1 MANFITEFNKGQKG
15 SNKGLYMG
23 EGLGYIS
30 KAINGIQRGMTYGIA
45 AGPKVGK
52 STFVDYGFVIEP
64 YLYALENKI
73 SANWIYFSF
82 EMDRVA
88 KEFDFMTY
96 FIFKEYNI
104 EIIELPTGVTVNGET
119 EIPLSSN
126 YLRGRIV
133 DDNDEVV
140 TVQEDIVKI
149 VKDLYNSRIKPL
161 FGTYNK
167 EGKLQKKGVITF
179 IDKKE
184 NPTGLRNLLISY
196 AQERGEFVYEYFT
209 DREGKENRKF
219 VSYLPNNPNEYVFV
233 ITDTIRKLRKERN
246 FDTKETIDKWLE
258 YSTEIRNLCKYSFV
272 HIVHLNRSTAD
283 INRLKFM
290 GDLIFPTPEDIKDT
304 GNLSE
309 ECNYLFTLFNPNDSK
324 YNLDKHFDLKIRDD
338 FKNPIYPNYRSAHLV
353 ESREVICPQHFR
365 YEMYGNV
372 KNFKQLKIK

>member
-23 EGLGYIS
+23 EGLGNIS

-133 DDNDEVV
+133 DDNDECA
-140 TVQEDIVKI
+140 
-149 VKDLYNSRIKPL
+149 P
-161 FGTYNK
+161 
-167 EGKLQKKGVITF
+167 
-179 IDKKE
+179 
-184 NPTGLRNLLISY
+184 P
-196 AQERGEFVYEYFT
+196 
-209 DREGKENRKF
+209 
-219 VSYLPNNPNEYVFV
+219 
-233 ITDTIRKLRKERN
+233 
-246 FDTKETIDKWLE
+246 
-258 YSTEIRNLCKYSFV
+258 
-272 HIVHLNRSTAD
+272 
-283 INRLKFM
+283 
-290 GDLIFPTPEDIKDT
+290 
-304 GNLSE
+304 
-309 ECNYLFTLFNPNDSK
+309 
-324 YNLDKHFDLKIRDD
+324 
-338 FKNPIYPNYRSAHLV
+338 
-353 ESREVICPQHFR
+353 
-365 YEMYGNV
+365 
-372 KNFKQLKIK
+372 